1 MVCYSLFIKKMNI
14 KILLIFFLSWLGA
27 NASAD
32 IIGLAKVT
40 DGDTIIIN
48 DTRIRFTGSD
58 APESYFFGKTQ
69 TCLDANGI
77 EWECGNAATLKL
89 KQLINNQIVR
99 CTDEGQDRY
108 GRTLGICYVDEVD
121 LQAEMVKSGMAIA
134 YLRYSRRYEN
144 EQNYAKKVKAGMW
157 AGEFKEP
164 EVWRRE
170 NRD

>member
-1 MVCYSLFIKKMNI
+1 MR
-14 KILLIFFLSWLGA
+14 LLIFFLSLTLGI
-27 NASAD
+27 NISSD
-32 IIGLAKVT
+32 IIGEAEVT

-48 DTRIRFTGSD
+48 DIRIRFTGSD

-69 TCLDANGI
+69 TCLDGKGR
-77 EWECGNAATLKL
+77 EWECGNAATQKL
-89 KQLINNQIVR
+89 KELINNQTVR

-108 GRTLGICYVDEVD
+108 GRTLGICYVGDMD
-121 LQAEMVKSGMAIA
+121 LQAEMVKSGMAVA
-134 YLRYSRRYEN
+134 YLRYSDRYEK

-157 AGEFKEP
+157 AGEFKQP

>member
-1 MVCYSLFIKKMNI
+1 MRLNFLVLVLF
-14 KILLIFFLSWLGA
+14 LFL

-32 IIGLAKVT
+32 IIGEAKIT

-48 DTRIRFTGSD
+48 DIRIRFTGSD

-69 TCLDANGI
+69 TCLDGKGR
-77 EWECGNAATLKL
+77 EWECGNAATQKL
-89 KQLINNQIVR
+89 KELINNQTVR

-108 GRTLGICYVDEVD
+108 GRTLGSCYVGDMD
-121 LQAEMVKSGMAIA
+121 LQAEMVKSGMAVA
-134 YLRYSRRYEN
+134 YLRYSDRYEK

-157 AGEFKEP
+157 AGEFKQP

>member
-1 MVCYSLFIKKMNI
+1 MRLNFLALVLF
-14 KILLIFFLSWLGA
+14 LFL

-32 IIGLAKVT
+32 IIGEAKIT

-48 DTRIRFTGSD
+48 DIRIRFTGSD

-69 TCLDANGI
+69 TCLDGKGH
-77 EWECGNAATLKL
+77 EWECGNAATQKL
-89 KQLINNQIVR
+89 KELINNQMVR

-108 GRTLGICYVDEVD
+108 GRTLGICYVGDMD
-121 LQAEMVKSGMAIA
+121 LQAEMVKSGMAVA
-134 YLRYSRRYEN
+134 YLRYSNRYEK

-157 AGEFKEP
+157 AGEFKQP

>member
-1 MVCYSLFIKKMNI
+1 MRLNFLVLVLF
-14 KILLIFFLSWLGA
+14 LFL

-32 IIGLAKVT
+32 IIGEAKIT

-48 DTRIRFTGSD
+48 DIRIRFTGSD

-69 TCLDANGI
+69 TCLDGKGG
-77 EWECGNAATLKL
+77 EWECGNAATKKL
-89 KQLINNQIVR
+89 KELINNQTVR

-108 GRTLGICYVDEVD
+108 GRTLGICYVGDMD
-121 LQAEMVKSGMAIA
+121 LQAEMVKSGMAVA
-134 YLRYSRRYEN
+134 YLRYSDRYEK

-157 AGEFKEP
+157 AGEFKQP

>member
-1 MVCYSLFIKKMNI
+1 MRLNFLVLVLF
-14 KILLIFFLSWLGA
+14 FFL
-27 NASAD
+27 NVSAD
-32 IIGLAKVT
+32 IIGEAKIT

-48 DTRIRFTGSD
+48 DIRIRFTGSD

-69 TCLDANGI
+69 TCLDSKGRQ
-77 EWECGNAATLKL
+77 WECGNAATQKL
-89 KQLINNQIVR
+89 KELINNQTVR

-108 GRTLGICYVDEVD
+108 GRTLGICYVGDMD
-121 LQAEMVKSGMAIA
+121 LQAEMVKSGMAVA
-134 YLRYSRRYEN
+134 YLRYSDRYEK

-157 AGEFKEP
+157 AGEFKQP

>member
-1 MVCYSLFIKKMNI
+1 MRLNFLALVLF
-14 KILLIFFLSWLGA
+14 LFL

-32 IIGLAKVT
+32 IIGEAKIT

-48 DTRIRFTGSD
+48 DIRIRFTGSD

-69 TCLDANGI
+69 TCLDGKGR
-77 EWECGNAATLKL
+77 EWECGNAATQKL
-89 KQLINNQIVR
+89 KELINNQMVR

-108 GRTLGICYVDEVD
+108 GRTLGICYVGDMD
-121 LQAEMVKSGMAIA
+121 LQAEMVKSGMAVA
-134 YLRYSRRYEN
+134 YLRYSNRYEK

-157 AGEFKEP
+157 AGEFKQP

>member
-1 MVCYSLFIKKMNI
+1 MR
-14 KILLIFFLSWLGA
+14 LLIFFLSLTQGI
-27 NASAD
+27 NILAD
-32 IIGLAKVT
+32 IVGEAEVT

-48 DTRIRFTGSD
+48 DIRIRFTGSD

-69 TCLDANGI
+69 TCLDSKGRQ
-77 EWECGNAATLKL
+77 WECGNAATQKL
-89 KQLINNQIVR
+89 KELINNQTVR

-108 GRTLGICYVDEVD
+108 GRTLGICYVGDMD
-121 LQAEMVKSGMAIA
+121 LQAEMVKSGMAVA
-134 YLRYSRRYEN
+134 YLRYSDRYEK

-157 AGEFKEP
+157 AGEFKLP

>member
-1 MVCYSLFIKKMNI
+1 MR
-14 KILLIFFLSWLGA
+14 LLIFFLSLTLGI
-27 NASAD
+27 NISAD
-32 IIGLAKVT
+32 IIGEAEVT

-48 DTRIRFTGSD
+48 DIRIRFTGSD

-69 TCLDANGI
+69 TCLDGKGL
-77 EWECGNAATLKL
+77 EWECGNAATQKL
-89 KQLINNQIVR
+89 KELINYQTVR

-108 GRTLGICYVDEVD
+108 GRTLGICYVGDMD
-121 LQAEMVKSGMAIA
+121 LQAEMVKSGMAVA
-134 YLRYSRRYEN
+134 YLRYSDRYEK

-157 AGEFKEP
+157 AGEFKQP

>member
-1 MVCYSLFIKKMNI
+1 MRLNFLVLVLF
-14 KILLIFFLSWLGA
+14 LFL

-32 IIGLAKVT
+32 IIGEAKVT

-48 DTRIRFTGSD
+48 DIRIRFTGSD

-69 TCLDANGI
+69 TCLDGKGR
-77 EWECGNAATLKL
+77 EWECGNAATKKL
-89 KQLINNQIVR
+89 KELINNQTVR

-108 GRTLGICYVDEVD
+108 GRTLGICYVGDMD
-121 LQAEMVKSGMAIA
+121 LQAEMVKSGMAVA
-134 YLRYSRRYEN
+134 YLRYSDRYEK

-157 AGEFKEP
+157 AGEFKQP

>member
-1 MVCYSLFIKKMNI
+1 MR
-14 KILLIFFLSWLGA
+14 LLIFFLSLIIGI
-27 NASAD
+27 NISAD
-32 IIGLAKVT
+32 IIGEAEVT

-48 DTRIRFTGSD
+48 DIRIRFTGSD

-69 TCLDANGI
+69 TCLDGKGR
-77 EWECGNAATLKL
+77 EWECGNAATQKL
-89 KQLINNQIVR
+89 KELINNQTVR

-108 GRTLGICYVDEVD
+108 GRTLGICYVGDMD
-121 LQAEMVKSGMAIA
+121 LQAEMVKSGMAVA
-134 YLRYSRRYEN
+134 YLRYSDRYEK

-157 AGEFKEP
+157 AGEFAQP

>member
-1 MVCYSLFIKKMNI
+1 MR
-14 KILLIFFLSWLGA
+14 LLIFFLSLTLGI
-27 NASAD
+27 NISAD
-32 IIGLAKVT
+32 IIGEAEVT

-48 DTRIRFTGSD
+48 DIRIRFTGSD

-69 TCLDANGI
+69 TCLDGKGR
-77 EWECGNAATLKL
+77 EWECGYAATQKL
-89 KQLINNQIVR
+89 KELINNQTVR

-108 GRTLGICYVDEVD
+108 GRTLGICYVGDMD
-121 LQAEMVKSGMAIA
+121 LQAEMVKSGMAVA
-134 YLRYSRRYEN
+134 YLRYSDRYEK

-157 AGEFKEP
+157 AGEFKQP

>member
-1 MVCYSLFIKKMNI
+1 MSL
-14 KILLIFFLSWLGA
+14 SLGIEI
-27 NASAD
+27 SAD
-32 IIGLAKVT
+32 IIGEAEVI

-48 DTRIRFTGSD
+48 DIRIRFTGSD

-69 TCLDANGI
+69 KCLDGKGR
-77 EWECGNAATLKL
+77 EWECGNAATQKL
-89 KQLINNQIVR
+89 KDLINNQTVR

-108 GRTLGICYVDEVD
+108 GRTLGICYVGDID
-121 LQAEMVKSGMAIA
+121 LQAEMVKSGMAVA
-134 YLRYSRRYEN
+134 YLRYSDRYEK

-157 AGEFKEP
+157 AGKFNQP

>member
-1 MVCYSLFIKKMNI
+1 MRLNFLVLVLF
-14 KILLIFFLSWLGA
+14 FFL

-32 IIGLAKVT
+32 IIGEAKIT

-48 DTRIRFTGSD
+48 DIRIRFTGSD

-69 TCLDANGI
+69 TCLDGKGR
-77 EWECGNAATLKL
+77 EWECGNAATQKL
-89 KQLINNQIVR
+89 KELINNQTVR

-108 GRTLGICYVDEVD
+108 GRTLGICYVGEMD
-121 LQAEMVKSGMAIA
+121 LQAEMVKSGMAVA
-134 YLRYSRRYEN
+134 YLRYSDRYEK

-157 AGEFKEP
+157 AGEFKQP

>member
-1 MVCYSLFIKKMNI
+1 MRLNFLVLVLF
-14 KILLIFFLSWLGA
+14 LFL

-32 IIGLAKVT
+32 IIGEAKIT

-48 DTRIRFTGSD
+48 DIRIRFTGSD

-69 TCLDANGI
+69 TCLDGKGR
-77 EWECGNAATLKL
+77 EWECGNAATQKL
-89 KQLINNQIVR
+89 KELINNQMVR

-108 GRTLGICYVDEVD
+108 GRTLGICYVGDMD
-121 LQAEMVKSGMAIA
+121 LQAEMVKSGMAVA
-134 YLRYSRRYEN
+134 YLRYSNRYEK

-157 AGEFKEP
+157 AGEFKQP